1 MSGDQSSITGW
12 VLAGLGG
19 IVSTLAATVAFLF
32 KLRENENSKNIA
44 ELKAEL
50 TESSKRSAKC
60 EEDRSIL
67 YTKCAVLESKI
78 ETLESKVS
86 KIDVDGTKYS
96 HRMGEQL

>member
-32 KLRENENSKNIA
+32 KLRENENAKNIA
-44 ELKAEL
+44 ELKSEL
-50 TESSKRSAKC
+50 HESSKRSEKC
-60 EEDRSIL
+60 EDDRRIL

-78 ETLESKVS
+78 ENLECKIL
-86 KIDVDGTKYS
+86 KIDKDGTQFS
-96 HRMGEQL
+96 HRKDA